1 MNSKIIAD
9 SFIVICFIPKTNP
22 FEKASFEDKQHQ
34 ICFLTSFNQEKFRWK
49 DKKEEDFYFANEN
62 LLFNP
67 NLGLTKILEKTIL
80 LPVFIDVVLES
91 CKNSKFLIIE
101 SAFCHSNV
109 ELDMPNEQRC

>member
-1 MNSKIIAD
+1 MIAD

-34 ICFLTSFNQEKFRWK
+34 ICFLTSFNQDEFRWK
-49 DKKEEDFYFANEN
+49 DKKEEDFYFGAEN
-62 LLFNP
+62 LLLNP

-80 LPVFIDVVLES
+80 LLIFMDVVLES
-91 CKNSKFLIIE
+91 CKNSKLLIIE

-109 ELDMPNEQRC
+109 ELDTLNEQLC